1 MHDMQSIKSAL
12 ERAVKVVRL
21 QPTRGQRVY
30 RNIATVGDGV
40 ACQVEEAGR
49 SLCLDVGK
57 AVGGDDSGPNPSMLL
72 RSAMS
77 GCVAIGIKQWAAR
90 SDVQIDHVEVAL
102 ETDVDARGQLGV
114 RDDVT
119 PGFQAVRM
127 MITVTSPAAREEIE
141 NLVSVSLRYSPLI
154 DVFQNPQPVM
164 HQVELVASNPGAQ
177 CSELG

>member
-1 MHDMQSIKSAL
+1 MHDTQSIKSAL

-21 QPTRGQRVY
+21 QPARGQRVY
-30 RNIATVGDGV
+30 RNVASVGDGI

-57 AVGGDDSGPNPSMLL
+57 AVGGDDSAPNPSMLL
-72 RSAMS
+72 RSALS

-90 SDVQIDHVEVAL
+90 RDVQIDYVEVVL

-119 PGFQAVRM
+119 PGFQEVRM
-127 MITVTSPAAREEIE
+127 MITVTSPASREDVEDV
-141 NLVSVSLRYSPLI
+141 VSVSLRYSPLF
-154 DVFQNPQPVM
+154 DVFQYPQPVV
-164 HQVELVASNPGAQ
+164 HQVQLVGSSAGAQ
-177 CSELG
+177 RSELS